1 MLGDI
6 KMRSSAP
13 VFRATLLGLLCLG
26 IAACD
31 SLGIG
36 EREASSSVTLGAT
49 PPSGR
54 ELGRVTYAAV
64 DRLLAAA
71 PAVGRDTPLAVA
83 TLTDVQVIDTS
94 APFGHLMSDLVRT
107 RLAQQGM
114 NVSELRLRTAM
125 RMHPQQGELMLA
137 RTARDLVPPPA
148 VSAFVTGTYAPA
160 GELVFVSLRLVGAT
174 DGRILSAVDFAV
186 PRYPDA
192 QALLRAPA
200 PQRAAA
206 VR

>member
-1 MLGDI
+1 
-6 KMRSSAP
+6 MRA
-13 VFRATLLGLLCLG
+13 ALLGLLCVAV
-26 IAACD
+26 AAC
-31 SLGIG
+31 
-36 EREASSSVTLGAT
+36 ETREASSSVTLGAT

-71 PAVGRDTPLAVA
+71 PSVGRDTPLAVA
-83 TLTDVQVIDTS
+83 TLTDVQVIDSS
-94 APFGHLMSDLVRT
+94 APFGHLVSDLVRT

-114 NVSELRLRTAM
+114 NVSELRLRTAI

-137 RTARDLVPPPA
+137 RAPRDIVPPPA
-148 VSAFVTGTYAPA
+148 VSAVVTGTYAPA

-192 QALLRAPA
+192 QALLRAPT

-206 VR
+206 R